1 MLFYRE
7 IAPKPE
13 FSHLV
18 LSFWEFTAASEN
30 FASIQHEVFP
40 DGCVSLLY
48 HRNENFNLKQV
59 FLSGLNLESIVAPVF
74 PTDVYWGM
82 RISPAVCANLLRA
95 DPMIFVGKRMLEI
108 EKFPHLTDGLLEKFN
123 GCRNFDEAVAV
134 YENQLRKIDLGK
146 KSFDEKIEQAV
157 KIIEQRSGEIKISEL
172 AEQLNL
178 SVRQLERRFKSSS
191 GLTPKQFVRAR
202 RIRATAV
209 DLVENESV
217 NWANRAA
224 EMGFSDQSHL
234 IHEFVSI
241 TKRSPNSFAEKVK
254 QIKHGNL
261 IK

>member
-7 IAPKPE
+7 AAPKPE
-13 FSHLV
+13 LSHLV
-18 LSFWEFTAASEN
+18 LSFWEFTVADGN

-40 DGCVSLLY
+40 DGCVSLFY
-48 HRNENFNLKQV
+48 YRNENFNLKQ
-59 FLSGLNLESIVAPVF
+59 LILTGLNLESVVAPVF
-74 PTDVYWGM
+74 PTDIYWAM
-82 RISPAVCANLLRA
+82 RISPAACANLLRA
-95 DPMIFVGKRMLEI
+95 DPTNFVGKRSVEI
-108 EKFPHLTDGLLEKFN
+108 EKFPHLTDGLFEKFN
-123 GCRNFDEAVAV
+123 ACRNFDEAVAV
-134 YENQLRKIDLGK
+134 YENQLRKIDLGE

-157 KIIEQRSGEIKISEL
+157 KIIGQRSGEIKISEL
-172 AEQLNL
+172 AVQLNL
-178 SVRQLERRFKSSS
+178 SVRQLERRFKNSS
-191 GLTPKQFVRAR
+191 GLTPKQFLRAR
-202 RIRATAV
+202 RIRATAI

-217 NWANRAA
+217 NWANCAA

>member
-7 IAPKPE
+7 IVPKPE

-30 FASIQHEVFP
+30 FASIQHEIFP

-48 HRNENFNLKQV
+48 HRNENFNLKQLI
-59 FLSGLNLESIVAPVF
+59 LSGLNLESIVAPVF
-74 PTDVYWGM
+74 PTDVYWAM
-82 RISPAVCANLLRA
+82 RISPAACANLLLA
-95 DPMIFVGKRMLEI
+95 DPADFVGKRMLEI

-123 GCRNFDEAVAV
+123 ACQNFDEAVAV
-134 YENQLRKIDLGK
+134 YENQLRKIDLGE

-178 SVRQLERRFKSSS
+178 SVRQLERRFKNSS

-209 DLVENESV
+209 DLIENESV

-234 IHEFVSI
+234 VHEFVSI